1 MNPIQVGDRAPDF
14 TLPANN
20 GEEVSLADF
29 RGTPVVLYFYPR
41 NETRIC
47 TAQACGFRDAY
58 EEFTEEGAVVLGVSA
73 DSVASHRRFAEHHQ
87 LPFLLLADEERR
99 VRELYGVPT
108 TLGMLDGR
116 VTFVIDRDGIV
127 RHVLDAQFSA
137 DRHVLEA
144 REVLR
149 KLAQEP

>member
-1 MNPIQVGDRAPDF
+1 MKRVQVGDRAPDF

-20 GEEVSLADF
+20 GEQVSLSEF

-41 NETRIC
+41 NETMIC

-58 EEFTEEGAVVLGVSA
+58 EDFTEEGAVVLGVSA
-73 DSVASHRRFAEHHQ
+73 DSVGSHRRFAERHR
-87 LPFLLLADEERR
+87 LPFLLLADEDRSLR
-99 VRELYGVPT
+99 DAYGVPKK
-108 TLGMLDGR
+108 LGFLDGR
-116 VTFVIDRDGIV
+116 VTYVIDKVGVV
-127 RHVLDAQFSA
+127 RHIVDARFSA
-137 DRHVLEA
+137 DQHVNEA